1 MTTQKTIQTCPTSQ
15 SLNDWLF
22 YLESQHPAE
31 IELGLQ
37 RVKTVAEQGQLT
49 SFGKSKIVLVAGTN
63 GKGTTIRFME
73 QYLLSKGFSVGVY
86 SSPHMHVYP
95 ERVRIN
101 DSLLNDEQHVAAFQ
115 YIDKIR
121 GTTPLTY
128 FEYGTLAAFSIFKQA
143 ELDYV
148 LVEVGLGGRLDATNI
163 LPHELSVVTSLGLD
177 HTDWLG
183 DTIELIGFEKAGIFR
198 SGKPAL
204 VGMIDPPSTVFEQAE
219 NLNVSE
225 LNVAGRDYQVNYSD
239 DKTYWQL
246 SSDTFKF
253 EQLPRPL
260 IPVQNVATAIVGLNL
275 LGVDLDINTLRSL
288 CSTISLYGRMQLVS
302 TTNPLLGVAEPDRS
316 KEDAIKSL
324 NQVSAG
330 MAMVDVGHNSHALG
344 YLIETINTHPV
355 FSQIKNIDVVI
366 AMMADKDIDASL
378 KCLAPHVRKW
388 HLGSLIGNKRAA
400 PKEVIQQELNKLGE
414 TNIVLHEDVKSA
426 WKTASLKIDADTLL
440 LGVGSFYTVAE
451 ILSCIDGKG

>member
-37 RVKTVAEQGQLT
+37 RVRAVAEQGQLT
-49 SFGKSKIVLVAGTN
+49 TFGKSKIVLVAGTN

-73 QYLLSKGFSVGVY
+73 QYLLNKGFSVGVY
-86 SSPHMHVYP
+86 SSPHMHVYH

-101 DSLLNDEQHVAAFQ
+101 DSLLGDEQHVAAFQ
-115 YIDKIR
+115 YIEKIR

-163 LPHELSVVTSLGLD
+163 LPHDLSIVTSLGLD

-198 SGKPAL
+198 ADKPAL
-204 VGMIDPPSTVFEQAE
+204 VGMIEPPVTVFEQAE
-219 NLNVSE
+219 NLNVSD
-225 LNVAGRDYQVNYSD
+225 LIVAGRDYQVSYSKD
-239 DKTYWQL
+239 HTHWQL
-246 SSDTFKF
+246 SCNTFNF
-253 EQLPRPL
+253 ANLPRPL
-260 IPVQNVATAIVGLNL
+260 IPIQNVATAIVGLNL
-275 LGVDLDINTLRSL
+275 LGIELDLSTLQSL
-288 CSTISLYGRMQLVS
+288 CSTISLYGRMQLISIDDEAQSVNAAS
-302 TTNPLLGVAEPDRS
+302 ITPDS
-316 KEDAIKSL
+316 VIEAQPKVPTGL
-324 NQVSAG
+324 
-330 MAMVDVGHNSHALG
+330 AMVDVGHNAHALN
-344 YLIETINTHPV
+344 YLIDTIKTHPMFAQV
-355 FSQIKNIDVVI
+355 KQIDVVL
-366 AMMADKDIDASL
+366 AMMADKDIEASL
-378 KCLAPHVRKW
+378 KCLAPHVRNW
-388 HLGSLIGNKRAA
+388 HLGSLKDNKRAA
-400 PKEVIQQELNKLGE
+400 TKDVIKQQLAKIGE
-414 TNIVLHEDVKSA
+414 TNIVIHDDVKSA
-426 WKTASLKIDADTLL
+426 WRSASTKIDADTLL

-451 ILSCIDGKG
+451 ILSCNDVKG